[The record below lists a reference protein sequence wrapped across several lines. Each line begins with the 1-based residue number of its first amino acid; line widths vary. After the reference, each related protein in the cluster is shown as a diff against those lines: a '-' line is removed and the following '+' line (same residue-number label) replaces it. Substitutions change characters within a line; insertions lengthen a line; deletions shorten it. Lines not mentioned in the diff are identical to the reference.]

1 MNQNNYNSRFPTIS
15 FRIDNMI
22 KKKLEKEAEKKEI
35 TSTALAQ
42 EIIRNFFID
51 SSAKNKQDLDHELQ
65 KARLEKIKVETKYL
79 QLKNDYFQNFKVPL
93 SSSGTRI
100 LARRVKHSTLLTD
113 AKQLEEL
120 QVTSPYDELNNR
132 LQCVDCGRL
141 YTWINQTGFI
151 DQIAEF
157 TNHLKISHNRELNAL
172 EKDVI
177 NELKFTGASK

>member
-1 MNQNNYNSRFPTIS
+1 MNNYNSRFPTIS

-22 KKKLEKEAEKKEI
+22 KKKLEREAEKKEI

-51 SSAKNKQDLDHELQ
+51 SSAKNKQDLDQELQ

-79 QLKNDYFQNFKVPL
+79 QLKNDYFENFKVPL
-93 SSSGTRI
+93 SDSGTRI

-113 AKQLEEL
+113 VKQIQEQPE
-120 QVTSPYDELNNR
+120 SPYDELNNR
-132 LQCVDCGRL
+132 LFCTTCGQL

-157 TNHLKISHNRELNAL
+157 TNHQKIAHNRELNAL

-177 NELKFTGASK
+177 NELTFTGESK